1 MVGTTDPSGPPL
13 EKRFE
18 THLLTDVDELRGR
31 YDPRLFQQMIHRHGG
46 VGTAQ
51 RLLADPRHTSYGFEK
66 LWELRELERSMEFA
80 VLLPWFRSLFTVE
93 EQDEAE
99 RRLILH
105 DFPVKERLASRSTSP
120 PSWVSAALL

>member
-1 MVGTTDPSGPPL
+1 MTNRTDSLDLPL
-13 EKRFE
+13 EERFE
-18 THLLTDVDELRGR
+18 RHLLADVDELRGR
-31 YDPRLFQQMIHRHGG
+31 YDPRLFQQMISRHGG

-66 LWELRELERSMEFA
+66 LWELGELERSMEFA
-80 VLLPWFRSLFTVE
+80 VLLPWFRPLFSVE

-105 DFPVKERLASRSTSP
+105 DFPVVNRLDSRAASP
-120 PSWVSAALL
+120 PSWATR